1 MMPKGRF
8 SEDFVRRNPSRA
20 RRPSPALR
28 GVSFA
33 LFALAAA
40 FPCGARAAEE
50 EPEAETPEAEQARI
64 DAAIRSLPTIY
75 ETRTRFFDVYA
86 GDVARMR
93 RVAFVAERLES
104 QLAAIL
110 PRRRDAD
117 GAKLSVRVETDPRSA
132 ALFEVGRD
140 YRRNAACTLFADVL
154 KLDDYEIAY
163 ALAQTALRQYG
174 KEVGLKFANAQPP
187 RWAVSALAEE
197 TALSGRHG
205 ALQLFRR
212 RSLELA
218 PPSLA
223 ELFDAA
229 TDARAAA
236 FPPERFR
243 AGAFWFYRWL
253 RRRPLAAWQQFPAFF
268 VAVLREPVATAFPQK
283 KNAPADAAELAWR
296 TAYFA
301 AIERVPAGTESPGE
315 SGRRFAEATR
325 FVVGNADGK
334 PDERVGADAL
344 IERREAL
351 GVKKL
356 AFARLVEIREALPTT
371 NPVWHN
377 AFVELGIFLEKIA
390 ERADESRELR
400 EGSSIWAP
408 QVGTRDR
415 RETAELRALWESVE
429 KRRAEAETLQREI
442 RALLDAPP
450 PAPDA
455 ETRR

>member
-1 MMPKGRF
+1 MPKGSF
-8 SEDFVRRNPSRA
+8 SVNFARPEAPRS
-20 RRPSPALR
+20 RRPSPAVR
-28 GVSFA
+28 RVAFA
-33 LFALAAA
+33 LCALAVA
-40 FPCGARAAEE
+40 FPCGARAGTE
-50 EPEAETPEAEQARI
+50 EPAAEETPEAVQARI
-64 DAAIRSLPTIY
+64 DEAIRSLPTIY

-93 RVAFVAERLES
+93 RVAAVAERLES
-104 QLAAIL
+104 RLAAIL
-110 PRRRDAD
+110 PSRRDAD
-117 GAKLSVRVETDPRSA
+117 GAKLSVRVETDPSGA
-132 ALFEVGRD
+132 TLFEVGRD

-154 KLDDYEIAY
+154 KLDDYEIAS

-174 KEVGLKFANAQPP
+174 KEVGLKFANEQPP

-197 TALSGRHG
+197 TALSGRRG
-205 ALQLFRR
+205 ALLLFRK

-223 ELFDAA
+223 ELFGA
-229 TDARAAA
+229 TTEARVSA

-253 RRRPLAAWQQFPAFF
+253 RRRPLAAWQQFPTFF
-268 VAVLREPVATAFPQK
+268 VAVLRDPVATAFPQK

-315 SGRRFAEATR
+315 SGKRFAEATR

-334 PDERVGADAL
+334 PDERVGAEAL
-344 IERREAL
+344 VERREAL

-415 RETAELRALWESVE
+415 RETAELRALWETVE

-450 PAPDA
+450 TPDA
-455 ETRR
+455 GTPH

>member
-1 MMPKGRF
+1 MKTIL
-8 SEDFVRRNPSRA
+8 A
-20 RRPSPALR
+20 ALS
-28 GVSFA
+28 V
-33 LFALAAA
+33 FALA
-40 FPCGARAAEE
+40 FPCARSAD
-50 EPEAETPEAEQARI
+50 AETRDETDETEQARI
-64 DAAIRSLPTIY
+64 DEAIRSLPTIY
-75 ETRTRFFDVYA
+75 ETRTRFFDICA
-86 GDVARMR
+86 DDVARMR
-93 RVAFVAERLES
+93 RISFVAERLES

-117 GAKLSVRVETDPRSA
+117 GAKLSVRVETNPKSA
-132 ALFEVGRD
+132 TLFEVGRD
-140 YRRNAACTLFADVL
+140 YRRNAACTLFADAL

-174 KEVGLKFANAQPP
+174 KEIGLEFTNAQPP

-205 ALQLFRR
+205 ALLLFRK
-212 RSLELA
+212 RSLDLA
-218 PPSLA
+218 PPTLA
-223 ELFDAA
+223 ELFEAT
-229 TDARAAA
+229 TDARVAA

-253 RRRPLAAWQQFPAFF
+253 RRRPLSSWQTFPAFF
-268 VAVLREPVATAFPQK
+268 AATLQAPVATAFPQK
-283 KNAPADAAELAWR
+283 KNTPADTAELAWR
-296 TAYFA
+296 TAYFS
-301 AIERVPAGTESPGE
+301 AIDRTPAGTESPAE
-315 SGRRFAEATR
+315 SGKRFAAATR
-325 FVVGNADGK
+325 FLVGNADGK
-334 PDERVGADAL
+334 SDERVGAAAL

-390 ERADESRELR
+390 ERVDESRELR

-415 RETAELRALWESVE
+415 RETAELNALWETVE

-442 RALLDAPP
+442 RALLDSSAS
-450 PAPDA
+450 AA
-455 ETRR
+455 ETHL